1 MPSLIVMRH
10 AKAVDRLEAEDD
22 FERGLTERGRSDAAR
37 AGEAIK
43 AAGLTADYAL
53 VSPARRTRET
63 YQIIAET
70 VGAPKVTDPMAL
82 YHASTEMLERAVI
95 TALSEGAQTIVMVG
109 HNPGVG
115 GFAHSL
121 AAAAQSTKGMP
132 PGWPTSALAAFD
144 IAPAGE
150 RVTAS
155 KRLMLFDPKA
165 GAPASGES
173 Q

>member
-1 MPSLIVMRH
+1 MPRLIVMRH

-22 FERGLTERGRSDAAR
+22 FERGLTESGRADAAR
-37 AGEAIK
+37 AGDAVK

-63 YQIIAET
+63 FRVISER
-70 VGAPKVTDPMAL
+70 VGEPPVTDPMAL
-82 YHASTEMLERAVI
+82 YHASTEMLERAVL
-95 TALSEGAQTIVMVG
+95 TALSDGAQSIVLVG

-121 AAAAQSTKGMP
+121 AAAAQSTKDMP

-155 KRLMLFDPKA
+155 RRLMLFDPKA
-165 GAPASGES
+165 
-173 Q
+173 